1 MNIEQKEHFKNL
13 FLNLKNQLVSSTTK
27 VEQVLS
33 NQVSG
38 DIIDQ
43 TSNERDAQLKLKL
56 MGRDKFLL
64 NKVNR
69 ALEKIAAGTFGECE
83 ECGEE
88 ISMRRLHARPIAT
101 CCISCKEELEREEN
115 GRTYEKRSHTN
126 GNAMSAH
133 NKNVGFKHADG
144 MDENTN
150 VISIE
155 SFARS
160 FDESNA
166 AF

>member
-13 FLNLKNQLVSSTTK
+13 FINLKNQLVNSTGS
-27 VEQVLS
+27 VEQVLT
-33 NQVSG
+33 NQASG

-69 ALEKIAAGTFGECE
+69 ALDKIAAGTFGECE
-83 ECGEE
+83 ECGDN

-101 CCISCKEELEREEN
+101 CCIACKEELEREEN
-115 GRTYEKRSHTN
+115 SRTYEKRSHTN
-126 GNAMSAH
+126 GNKLSAH
-133 NKNVGFKHADG
+133 NKNVGFNHADG
-144 MDENTN
+144 MDEKTN
-150 VISIE
+150 VVSIE
-155 SFARS
+155 TFARK
-160 FDESNA
+160 FDEKNA

>member
-1 MNIEQKEHFKNL
+1 MNNEQKEHFKNL
-13 FLNLKNQLVSSTTK
+13 FINLKNQLVSATGS
-27 VEQVLS
+27 VEQVLT
-33 NQVSG
+33 NQTSG

-69 ALEKIAAGTFGECE
+69 ALEKIASGTFGECE
-83 ECGEE
+83 ECGDE
-88 ISMRRLHARPIAT
+88 ISIKRLHARPIAT

-115 GRTYEKRSHTN
+115 SRTYEKRSHTN

-133 NKNVGFKHADG
+133 NKNVAFKHADG

-150 VISIE
+150 VVSIE
-155 SFARS
+155 TFARS
-160 FDESNA
+160 FDEKNA

>member
-13 FLNLKNQLVSSTTK
+13 FLNLKNQLVSSTEK

-33 NQVSG
+33 NQTSG

-69 ALEKIAAGTFGECE
+69 ALEKLEAGTFGECE
-83 ECGEE
+83 ECGDS

-101 CCISCKEELEREEN
+101 CCIACKEELEREESS
-115 GRTYEKRSHTN
+115 RTYEKRSHTA
-126 GNAMSAH
+126 GNKMSAH
-133 NKNVGFKHADG
+133 NKNVAFNHADG

-155 SFARS
+155 TFARN